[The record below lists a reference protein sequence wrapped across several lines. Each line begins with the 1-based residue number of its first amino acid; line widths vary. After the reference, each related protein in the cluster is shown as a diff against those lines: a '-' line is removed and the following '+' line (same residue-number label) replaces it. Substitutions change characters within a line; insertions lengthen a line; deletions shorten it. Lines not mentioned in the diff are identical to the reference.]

1 MHACPKPA
9 PRARGYSRSE
19 GRVTRPSLGPPVR
32 YLRLGTTATGSGDHP
47 TVEELARHVDLATL
61 VEELPPSESRR
72 QQPPGLALH
81 LRGVGGGHP
90 VLKRVRAGRRRAS
103 CRRLSGES
111 CRLKPAQR
119 RRGSPLVARTGARR
133 PTASAI
139 GGRTAKHSTSS
150 SLDSRT
156 DLHPARGLRAR
167 CTPLD
172 MIRLSKT
179 SATDRRTS
187 RWSRLSCSTNPQ
199 ARLPTGRTPA

>member
-90 VLKRVRAGRRRAS
+90 VLKRVRAGRRRSS
-103 CRRLSGES
+103 CRRLSG
-111 CRLKPAQR
+111 
-119 RRGSPLVARTGARR
+119 
-133 PTASAI
+133 
-139 GGRTAKHSTSS
+139 GRTRQTTCAAPPGIS
-150 SLDSRT
+150 
-156 DLHPARGLRAR
+156 
-167 CTPLD
+167 
-172 MIRLSKT
+172 I
-179 SATDRRTS
+179 
-187 RWSRLSCSTNPQ
+187 
-199 ARLPTGRTPA
+199 